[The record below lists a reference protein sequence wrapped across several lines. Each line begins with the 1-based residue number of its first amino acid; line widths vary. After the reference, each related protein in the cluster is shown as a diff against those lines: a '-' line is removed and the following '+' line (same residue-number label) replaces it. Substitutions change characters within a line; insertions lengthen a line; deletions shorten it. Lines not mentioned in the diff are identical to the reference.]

1 MDNSVERSEVMQT
14 RSMSIITLILGAWL
28 IIAPYVL
35 SYDKTAAY
43 WNEVI
48 TGIIVVVLAL
58 VRLMVPRASW
68 ASWVN
73 GLAGIWLIISPF
85 FLAYSSATAYWNQ
98 IIFGILVAIVAYSNV
113 GSLQHTHMHHPAH

>member
-1 MDNSVERSEVMQT
+1 MENSTERSEVTQA
-14 RSMSIITLILGAWL
+14 RSMSIITLVLGAWL
-28 IIAPYVL
+28 IIAPYAL
-35 SYDKTAAY
+35 SYDKTVAY

-48 TGIIVVVLAL
+48 TGVIVVILAL
-58 VRLMVPRASW
+58 VRLAVPRANW

-85 FLAYSSATAYWNQ
+85 FLAYTGAAAYWNQ

-113 GSLQHTHMHHPAH
+113 GTLQRTHMHHPAH